1 MNLGIEHPHNSPA
14 QSVLPADARPLAR
27 FADYVELT
35 KPRLSL
41 LSVLTALV
49 GYLAALPAR
58 ADWRLLALLAGTA
71 ACAGGVAAL
80 NQWLEAE
87 TDARMRRT
95 RDRPIPSG
103 RVSTGSA
110 FVLGWGLCAGG
121 LGLLFAEV
129 NGLSASLALA
139 TVVCYLALYTPAK
152 RWSHWSTEIC
162 AIAGALPPL
171 IGWTAAAGRIS
182 GLGGILFAV
191 LFFWQIPHFMAISWI
206 YRKDY
211 EAVNFPMLPVRDAAG
226 GRVAAWSFI
235 CSAVLVAVTLLP
247 FEFGF
252 SHAAYGVAAAGLG
265 LWFLWRAAAFLRP
278 AGREAAARRLFFT
291 SIIYLPLLL
300 AALVI
305 DRTVFAR

>member
-1 MNLGIEHPHNSPA
+1 MNSGIRDSFESAAPA
-14 QSVLPADARPLAR
+14 VLLADTGTLAR
-27 FADYVELT
+27 FSDFLELT

-49 GYLAALPAR
+49 GYLAAMPAR
-58 ADWRLLALLAGTA
+58 AGWTLVPLLVGTA
-71 ACAGGVAAL
+71 MCAGGVAAL
-80 NQWLEAE
+80 NQWLEAD
-87 TDARMRRT
+87 TDARMSRT

-121 LGLLFAEV
+121 LAMLLAEV
-129 NGLSASLALA
+129 NGLSAAFALA

-152 RWSHWSTEIC
+152 RWSRWSTEIG

-171 IGWTAAAGRIS
+171 IGWTAATGAVT

-191 LFFWQIPHFMAISWI
+191 MFFWQVPHFMAISWI
-206 YRKDY
+206 YRRDY
-211 EAVNFPMLPVRDAAG
+211 AAVNFPMLPVRDAAG
-226 GRVAAWSFI
+226 GKVAAWSFI
-235 CSAVLVAVTLLP
+235 CSVVLVVMTLLP
-247 FEFGF
+247 VKLGY
-252 SHAAYGVAAAGLG
+252 SHAAYGLAAGGLG
-265 LWFLWRAAAFLRP
+265 CWFVWRAAAFVRP
-278 AGREAAARRLFFT
+278 AGREVAARKLFFA

-305 DRTVFAR
+305 DRMVY